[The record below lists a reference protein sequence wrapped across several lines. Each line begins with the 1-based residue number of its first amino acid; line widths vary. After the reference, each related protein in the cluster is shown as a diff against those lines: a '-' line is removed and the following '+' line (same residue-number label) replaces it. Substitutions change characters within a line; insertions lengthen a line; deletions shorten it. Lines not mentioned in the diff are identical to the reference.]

1 MNDVSTLWV
10 YLSAS
15 PLTWLTATLIAYLI
29 GHAAFTASGKLP
41 IINSVAIAVALI
53 GGALLITDTPY
64 ATYFDGAK
72 FIHFLLGPATVALA
86 LPLWFNRAAIR
97 RSLIPMAAA
106 LIAGSVTAVVTAIS
120 VGLAFGATPETLL
133 ALAPKSAT
141 APIAMGV
148 AEGMGGAAALT
159 AVLVILT
166 GVTGAVIATPLLNLI
181 RVKDPKARGFA
192 IGVTSHGI
200 GAARGFQES
209 EQTGAFAGIG
219 MGLNGLA
226 TAIIAPLIVAWLL

>member
-1 MNDVSTLWV
+1 MNEVATLWV

-15 PLTWLTATLIAYLI
+15 PLTWLTATLVAYLI
-29 GHAAFTASGKLP
+29 GHAAFNASGRLP
-41 IINSVAIAVALI
+41 VVNSVAIAVAVI
-53 GGALLITDTPY
+53 GAALLVTDTPY

-97 RSLIPMAAA
+97 RSLIQMAAA
-106 LIAGSVTAVVTAIS
+106 LIAGSVTAVLTAIG

-148 AEGMGGAAALT
+148 AEGMGGVPALT
-159 AVLVILT
+159 AVMVIMT
-166 GVTGAVIATPLLNLI
+166 GVIGAVIAMPLLNLI
-181 RVKDPKARGFA
+181 RIRDPKARGFA

-200 GAARGFQES
+200 GAARAFQES
-209 EQTGAFAGIG
+209 ERTGAFAGIG